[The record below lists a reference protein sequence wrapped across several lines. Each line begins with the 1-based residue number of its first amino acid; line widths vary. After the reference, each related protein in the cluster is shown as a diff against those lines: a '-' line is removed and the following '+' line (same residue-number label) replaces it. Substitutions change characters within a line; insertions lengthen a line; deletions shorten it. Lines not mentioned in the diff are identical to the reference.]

1 MNLIDNINLETGIYR
16 PIADTVNQLPDI
28 INPSPTGSIHF
39 NNIDMAVPSDRLT
52 MSADTTRFRC
62 RTSIAIFTYAIKG
75 PRNDAGGT
83 SFTDTADTRQNK
95 CMGQSISMD
104 GIGQGPH
111 HSVLTNQFSK
121 GPGPV
126 LPGENTIRLR

>member
-1 MNLIDNINLETGIYR
+1 MTIFR
-16 PIADTVNQLPDI
+16 
-28 INPSPTGSIHF
+28 
-39 NNIDMAVPSDRLT
+39 DRHA

-62 RTSIAIFTYAIKG
+62 RTSIATFTYAIKS
-75 PRNDAGGT
+75 PRNDTGGT
-83 SFTDTADTRQNK
+83 GFADTADTRQNK

-111 HSVLTNQFSK
+111 HRVLTNQFSK